1 MHGTATSG
9 AACLSGSRTDV
20 PPLRAP
26 APGGRGNR
34 AVNHDNRSNRARLGA
49 GDGSIKFLPYQ
60 LSTLAYWPKVAAT
73 GNGGLGLDP
82 GEGA

>member
-1 MHGTATSG
+1 MITK
-9 AACLSGSRTDV
+9 RI
-20 PPLRAP
+20 
-26 APGGRGNR
+26 
-34 AVNHDNRSNRARLGA
+34 ARPCA

-60 LSTLAYWPKVAAT
+60 LSMVRYWPTMVAT

>member
-20 PPLRAP
+20 PLPPLA
-26 APGGRGNR
+26 AGGGNR

-60 LSTLAYWPKVAAT
+60 LSTLA
-73 GNGGLGLDP
+73 
-82 GEGA
+82 